1 MRNNELAGMF
11 DHTALKADLTSGQVE
26 TLCREALRYQFASVC
41 IPPYY
46 LGVAQRILNGQNGV
60 KLCTVIGF
68 PLGYESTDTKV
79 FAVKDSIDN
88 GADELDV
95 VINVAAVKNGEWD
108 YLNTELGKLTAA
120 CHGSEKILKIIFETC
135 YLSDEEVE
143 KLAVLCAENQVDF
156 VKTSTGFGTAGATV
170 HHIGLMKKGVAGKCK
185 IKASGGIRT
194 WKDAEQMIKAGV
206 HRIGA
211 SASIRI
217 LEEFIAGSV
226 END

>member
-1 MRNNELAGMF
+1 G
-11 DHTALKADLTSGQVE
+11 KVE
-26 TLCREALRYQFASVC
+26 TLCREAVEFKFASVC

-46 LGVAQRILNGQNGV
+46 LDLAQSILNEENEV

-68 PLGYESTDTKV
+68 PLGYESTKTKV
-79 FAVKDSIDN
+79 FAVNEAIAK

-95 VINVAAVKNGEWD
+95 VINVAAIKNAEWD
-108 YLNTELGKLTAA
+108 YLDAELNDLSVA
-120 CHGSEKILKIIFETC
+120 CHKSGKILKIIFETC

-143 KLAVLCAENQVDF
+143 KLAVLCAKNQVDY

-211 SASIRI
+211 SSSIQI
-217 LEEFIAGSV
+217 LEEFLAVSAGP
-226 END
+226 E